1 MYSCDYAQF
10 LTQGKEHFLPQRYD
24 RSFETRYGLKSR
36 LNIAK
41 KCVGLRFRADNKTP
55 LEGYQGGKHK
65 KETIKL
71 KFLFSSYIILSWS

>member
-1 MYSCDYAQF
+1 MAKNTFS
-10 LTQGKEHFLPQRYD
+10 PQRYD
-24 RSFETRYGLKSR
+24 QSFETRYGVEFC

-71 KFLFSSYIILSWS
+71 KFLFSSYIILS